1 MSVVAVQQ
9 KKQEKRK
16 IMVVVDG
23 RAPEFVQGTHWNID
37 PAIESLV
44 VWDDVDRVAE
54 FHRMHWTT
62 VKFADS

>member
-1 MSVVAVQQ
+1 
-9 KKQEKRK
+9 
-16 IMVVVDG
+16 MVVVDG